1 LKQSIETLIDAK
13 PSVIFFWRRIDQPGH
28 DCCRIFEL
36 SGRWVL
42 NGGAVFTEKRRRCY
56 LQYEVVTD
64 AAWNT
69 KHATIT
75 GFVGNWTIDLRIRAS
90 SKQQW
95 FLNDE
100 AQVGVNGCLDLDLG
114 FTPATNLI
122 AIRRLSLSIGEQVD
136 APAAYLTFP
145 NMRLKVLQQTYRRSG
160 RLEYDYAAPSFGY
173 NGKLKASLL
182 GAIVHYPGLFDQL
195 K

>member
-1 LKQSIETLIDAK
+1 METLIDAK
-13 PSVIFFWRRIDQPGH
+13 PTAIFFWRRIDQPGH
-28 DCCRIFEL
+28 DCCRLFEL
-36 SGRWVL
+36 SGRWLL
-42 NGGAVFTEKRRRCY
+42 NGGAVFIEKSRRCH

-69 KHATIT
+69 KHATVT
-75 GFVGNWTIDLRIRAS
+75 GFVGKRTVNLRIRAS
-90 SKQQW
+90 RKQQW
-95 FLNDE
+95 FVNDE

-145 NMRLKVLQQTYRRSG
+145 NMRLKVLPQTYRRRG
-160 RLEYDYAAPSFGY
+160 RLEYDYEAPSFAYRGR
-173 NGKLKASLL
+173 LKISSL
-182 GAIVHYPGLFDQL
+182 GAVVDYPGLFKQL